1 MNDIRKTMDEGAMT
15 PFQWLAVAICTLLIM
30 LDGFDVLVMAF
41 TASAVAAAPASAT
54 HGATPRSTLAWAGL
68 SWTPAAA
75 VVLDGQLQQL
85 RYAQG
90 GDRSTL
96 LALRA
101 TYKLSRRTAVYAQ
114 AARIDNGQRLA
125 LSVSSAAVGGNP
137 LAGASQTGL
146 MLGLRHAF

>member
-1 MNDIRKTMDEGAMT
+1 M
-15 PFQWLAVAICTLLIM
+15 V
-30 LDGFDVLVMAF
+30 
-41 TASAVAAAPASAT
+41 
-54 HGATPRSTLAWAGL
+54 
-68 SWTPAAA
+68 
-75 VVLDGQLQQL
+75 DGQLQQL

-101 TYKLSRRTAVYAQ
+101 TYRFSKRTAVYAQ

-125 LSVSSAAVGGNP
+125 ISVSSAAAGGSP

-146 MLGLRHAF
+146 MLGLRHSF